1 MNFIT
6 NNFEMILT
14 TLGGFFTAILT
25 FFLGRK
31 TRKISEQDQQASALQ
46 NMQVAYDKFTEQA
59 NKQIDRILSE
69 MDDIKVENRDQ
80 RSAIVALQ
88 KDNSKLHV
96 EISKLM
102 TENNELRRM
111 VSELKVENEILR
123 KRQAK

>member
-1 MNFIT
+1 
-6 NNFEMILT
+6 
-14 TLGGFFTAILT
+14 
-25 FFLGRK
+25 
-31 TRKISEQDQQASALQ
+31 
-46 NMQVAYDKFTEQA
+46 MQVAYDKFTEQA

-69 MDDIKVENRDQ
+69 MDDIKVENREQ